1 MTSTITSIYVE
12 AGTAFDKGILWED
25 YDRRKSKTLGNTKL
39 ADFADEFADV
49 YNA

>member
-49 YNA
+49 YNS